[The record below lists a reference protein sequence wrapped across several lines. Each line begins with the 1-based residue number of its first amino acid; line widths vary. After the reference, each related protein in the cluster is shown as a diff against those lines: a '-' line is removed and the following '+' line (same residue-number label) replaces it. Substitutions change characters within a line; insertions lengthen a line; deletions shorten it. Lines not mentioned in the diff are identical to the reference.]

1 MRLLPFAGA
10 EVSKNNNHL
19 QAGNEI
25 KHDEVEVSIE
35 IGRSGYAN
43 AVWKSTTQFARDMKV
58 LCKEKDFVVNVL
70 GNCFPPLSPFLLLI
84 YHLL

>member
-35 IGRSGYAN
+35 IGRSSYAN
-43 AVWKSTTQFARDMKV
+43 AVWKSITQFARDMKV
-58 LCKEKDFVVNVL
+58 LCKERVFVVNVL
-70 GNCFPPLSPFLLLI
+70 GRCFPPLSPFLPTLL
-84 YHLL
+84 